1 MSNKK
6 IRRPSSSRTFIYL
19 LPYIK
24 YAYGHDIAEKF
35 YKTRPYD
42 ARIVQTGSDVNDLP
56 NVFCLFNELAEEL
69 SNQFSDH
76 PCFVDAFDDNGVG
89 VCIFK
94 FDNQEAW
101 DNFVPGR
108 YSKMYPK
115 FIKSHE
121 RYLRTEYKGVPVTTY
136 MHSVCTQESLVRK
149 QVAYVLGV
157 NANDITELDS
167 KPNLFDESYFNQS
180 I

>member
-1 MSNKK
+1 MSKK
-6 IRRPSSSRTFIYL
+6 IRRPNNSRTFIYL

-24 YAYGHDIAEKF
+24 YAYGHQLAEQF
-35 YKTRPYD
+35 YKVRPYD
-42 ARIVQTGSDVNDLP
+42 ARIVQPSLDVNDLP
-56 NVFCLFNELAEEL
+56 DVFCLFNETAEEL
-69 SNQFSDH
+69 KAAFGEH
-76 PCFVDAFDDNGVG
+76 PCFTNAFDDNGVG
-89 VCIFK
+89 ICVFT
-94 FDNQEAW
+94 FENQEAW
-101 DNFVPGR
+101 KNFVQGK

-121 RYLRTEYKGVPVTTY
+121 RYMKTEHKGIPVTTY
-136 MHSVCTQESLVRK
+136 MHSVCTKESLIRK

-157 NANDITELDS
+157 NPNDIEELDS